1 MTTKAALAGNS
12 WARTTVA
19 LLAACCMQLSL
30 AQEGDTEAEPDQP
43 RAVES
48 VVVKSA
54 PDSEVWQQRLTV
66 FIDRKFAFEQD
77 SGDADDLFRQLD
89 LVLHSRVHRIN
100 EQMRN
105 ATSPLHAVNLER
117 DLPAD
122 IESIADLHEN
132 IDKLYEVRLLLLEHL
147 SDDLRLEVMATDII
161 GMEQLALEIEYIW
174 QQIHFRALNLPAA
187 VDNLARRIQIAPIP
201 VIWHFIQFMLV
212 VAAIRWWRKWFP
224 ETLRRMQSSLG
235 DIRPRSPAV
244 MRRIRFIWY
253 VEQVRRPLEW
263 LLFATV
269 LFMMMRLEGLNLMLS
284 ITESIVRWIL
294 LGWLA
299 VCVLTAFSARGAAGL
314 TGADAKVRLRS
325 LQLVAAWLV
334 LLGLGL
340 DLAADLAGVA
350 TLHAWVWRLFQILA
364 LPVLLVLLAWWRKP
378 IFTRLERESEYS
390 EAVQEMLRHQS
401 GLRSFGSAANGAFWL
416 LANNVRLWMMRTF
429 VRVGDGHGLSLTGA
443 SNGSATDAAVDTHA
457 GVDDAI
463 RAQLLAGSSGFDKH
477 ARTERRRLIRRANSA
492 ESGIVAVVG
501 ERGIGKSAMLS
512 DVSAALEDKAL
523 SLECNSG
530 QHVEVERAL
539 CDALAVDSMTPEA
552 ISGALQSRDI
562 RLVAIQNVHRL
573 SRPIIGGQAELKKLS
588 DLVEAIDHKVLWVFS
603 VDCFAWQFLRRAR
616 ADQSSIHE
624 VVDVPSWS
632 EEQLS
637 ALIQQRN
644 ESAGIEPDFSKAQVP
659 AEYAVTSFDTAE
671 ERNEAGIYRMLWTI
685 SGGNPAVALL
695 SWSDCLYFESED
707 DTQVYVQVP
716 VQQSVRDLD
725 SAAHNVMLVLRCIA
739 QAELITEDDVVDNLR
754 LPQGA
759 VGSAMHHCISQGW
772 INVVE
777 GRYRISMRWFRTITR
792 ALARQNLLA
801 R

>member
-1 MTTKAALAGNS
+1 MTTEAAFIGNS
-12 WARTTVA
+12 WTRSALV
-19 LLAACCMQLSL
+19 LLAAFCVPLLL
-30 AQEGDTEAEPDQP
+30 AQAGSTAVDTDQQPEAEIAAED
-43 RAVES
+43 VT
-48 VVVKSA
+48 
-54 PDSEVWQQRLTV
+54 PDSEMWRGRATV
-66 FIDRKFAFEQD
+66 LIDQKFAFEKD
-77 SGDADDLFRQLD
+77 SEDADDLFRQLD

-105 ATSPLHAVNLER
+105 ANSPLQAVNLEH
-117 DLPAD
+117 DLPVD
-122 IESIADLHEN
+122 IVSIADLHEN
-132 IDKLYEVRLLLLEHL
+132 IDELYEIRLMLLEHL
-147 SDDLRLEVMATDII
+147 SDDLRLEVTATDVI
-161 GMEQLALEIEYIW
+161 GMDQLAMETEYIW

-187 VDNLARRIQIAPIP
+187 LEDLGRRVQIAPIP
-201 VIWHFIQFMLV
+201 VVWHFIQFLIV
-212 VAAIRWWRKWFP
+212 VAVFRWWRRWFP
-224 ETLRRMQSSLG
+224 ETLRRMQSSLA

-263 LLFATV
+263 LLVFAV
-269 LFMMMRLEGLNLMLS
+269 LFAMIKLEGLNLLLS
-284 ITESIVRWIL
+284 IIESVIRWIL

-299 VCVLTAFSARGAAGL
+299 VSVLNAFSARGAAGL

-340 DLAADLAGVA
+340 DLAEDLTGVA
-350 TLHAWVWRLFQILA
+350 TLYAWVWRLFQILA

-378 IFTRLERESEYS
+378 IFSRLERESETS
-390 EAVQEMLRHQS
+390 DAVQEMLRHQT

-416 LANNVRLWMMRTF
+416 LANNLRRKLMRTF

-443 SNGSATDAAVDTHA
+443 SNTPVSDVVADSFA
-457 GVDDAI
+457 GLDDVV
-463 RAQLLAGSSGFDKH
+463 RAELLAGTSGFDKH
-477 ARTERRRLIRRANSA
+477 ARSERRRLIRRANGS
-492 ESGIVAVVG
+492 ETGIVAVVG
-501 ERGIGKSAMLS
+501 ERGIGKSAMLN
-512 DVSAALEDKAL
+512 DVTAALEDKAIL
-523 SLECNSG
+523 LECNGG
-530 QHVEVERAL
+530 QYAELERAL
-539 CDALAVDSMTPEA
+539 CDALSVASLTPEA
-552 ISGALQSRDI
+552 MSDEMQNRDI
-562 RLVAIQNVHRL
+562 RLVAVQNVHRL
-573 SRPIIGGQAELKKLS
+573 SRPVIGGQAELKKLS
-588 DLVEAIDHKVLWVFS
+588 NLIEAIDHKVLWVFS

-644 ESAGIEPDFSKAQVP
+644 ESAGIEPSFSKAQIP
-659 AEYAVTSFDTAE
+659 AEYAVTSYDTAD

-695 SWSDCLYFESED
+695 TWSDCLYFESED
-707 DTQVYVQVP
+707 DPQVYVRAPSQP
-716 VQQSVRDLD
+716 SARDLD
-725 SAAHNVMLVLRCIA
+725 TAAHNVLLVLRCIA
-739 QAELITEDDVVDNLR
+739 QAELITEEDIVDNLR

-759 VGSAMHHCISQGW
+759 VGSAMHYCKSQGW
-772 INVVE
+772 ISE
-777 GRYRISMRWFRTITR
+777 EAGRYRLSMRWFRTITR

>member
-1 MTTKAALAGNS
+1 MTI
-12 WARTTVA
+12 V
-19 LLAACCMQLSL
+19 LLAACCMPQSL
-30 AQEGDTEAEPDQP
+30 AQEESSEAAPEQP
-43 RAVES
+43 RQDKSEAV
-48 VVVKSA
+48 VA
-54 PDSEVWQQRLTV
+54 TPDSEVWNQRVTI
-66 FIDRKFAFEQD
+66 FIDQKFAFEKD
-77 SGDADDLFRQLD
+77 SEDADDLYRQLD

-100 EQMRN
+100 EKMRDAN
-105 ATSPLHAVNLER
+105 SPSQPVNLER
-117 DLPAD
+117 DLPTD
-122 IESIADLHEN
+122 IKSIADLHEN
-132 IDKLYEVRLLLLEHL
+132 IDELYKVRLMLLEHL
-147 SDDLRLEVMATDII
+147 SDELRLEVMATDII
-161 GMEQLALEIEYIW
+161 GMEQLALETEYIW

-212 VAAIRWWRKWFP
+212 VAAFRWWRRWFP

-235 DIRPRSPAV
+235 EIRPRSPAV

-269 LFMMMRLEGLNLMLS
+269 LFMMLRMEGLNLMLS
-284 ITESIVRWIL
+284 IVESIMRWIL

-299 VCVLTAFSARGAAGL
+299 VSVLNAFSARGAAGL

-340 DLAADLAGVA
+340 DLAEDLAGVA

-378 IFTRLERESEYS
+378 IFTRLERESEQS
-390 EAVQEMLRHQS
+390 ESVQEMLSHQS

-416 LANNVRLWMMRTF
+416 LANNVRRWLMRTF

-443 SNGSATDAAVDTHA
+443 TNGPAADVVSDTHV
-457 GVDDAI
+457 GIDDAV
-463 RAQLLAGSSGFDKH
+463 RAELLAGSSGFDKH
-477 ARTERRRLIRRANSA
+477 ARTERRRLIRRANGA
-492 ESGIVAVVG
+492 ETGIVAVVG
-501 ERGIGKSAMLS
+501 ERGIGKRAMLS
-512 DVSAALEDKAL
+512 DVAAALEDKAVL
-523 SLECNSG
+523 LECNSG
-530 QHVEVERAL
+530 QYAEVERAM
-539 CDALAVDSMTPEA
+539 CDALDVDSLTPEA
-552 ISGALQSRDI
+552 ISDALQSRDI
-562 RLVAIQNVHRL
+562 RIVAVQNLHRL
-573 SRPIIGGQAELKKLS
+573 SRPIIGGQVELKKLS
-588 DLVEAIDHKVLWVFS
+588 ALLGAIDHKVLWLFS
-603 VDCFAWQFLRRAR
+603 IDCFAWQFLRRAR

-624 VVDVPSWS
+624 VVDVPSWT
-632 EEQLS
+632 EDQLA

-644 ESAGIEPDFSKAQVP
+644 QSAGIEPDFSKVSIP
-659 AEYAVTSFDTAE
+659 AEYAVTSHDTAE
-671 ERNEAGIYRMLWTI
+671 ERNEAGIYRMLWTM

-695 SWSDCLYFESED
+695 SWSDCLYFEAED
-707 DTQVYVQVP
+707 DPQIYVRIPMQP
-716 VQQSVRDLD
+716 SARDLD
-725 SAAHNVMLVLRCIA
+725 NAAHNVMLVLRCIA
-739 QAELITEDDVVDNLR
+739 QAELITEDDIVDNLR

-759 VGSAMHHCISQGW
+759 VGTAMHYCNSQGW